1 MLNTVKYCSNYNGAF
16 AQLTVSNESAV
27 SPDTTT
33 SSIDHTNDISL
44 PTTAETLETVSAT
57 GQMTNMSRPT

>member
-1 MLNTVKYCSNYNGAF
+1 MTDFNQST
-16 AQLTVSNESAV
+16 V

-44 PTTAETLETVSAT
+44 PTTAKTRETVSAT
-57 GQMTNMSRPT
+57 GQMTYMIM